1 MPRPPHRPPCPPWRP
16 HERPSRP
23 RPDHRLRSRPHR
35 PARPRRHP
43 GLRARQRR
51 TAGLPRGTRA
61 ARRDGL
67 PGHHRRWPVGHQL
80 RREDRH
86 VLRDQRRP
94 VTDRPARFYTAHVD
108 FADGALTGVELTGT
122 RAWLQPDGTA
132 FPPTSTAT
140 STVAPDP
147 EGIAVD
153 PRDGSLAWTSE
164 GERIVPSDGPALLGD
179 PWIRRATTTGASTGQ
194 LPLPPQ
200 LHMNSQEFGPRKN
213 QTLEGV
219 TFTPDG
225 RRIVT
230 AMEDPLYQDGDDPT
244 PEHGALT
251 RITVHD
257 ARTGLPLAQYAYPLE
272 PLFATPPAGSTDT
285 NGVSDIVALG
295 DDRFLVLE
303 RASIYSDNNWKAR
316 VYLVDLHG
324 ATDVLGRD
332 SLTHTSAHPVQP
344 VRKTLV
350 TDLSDVPGLTRVD
363 NVEGITVGPRLP
375 DGRRTV
381 VLVSDDNFAARQV
394 TQFIAFAAH
403 GI

>member
-1 MPRPPHRPPCPPWRP
+1 MRI
-16 HERPSRP
+16 
-23 RPDHRLRSRPHR
+23 
-35 PARPRRHP
+35 
-43 GLRARQRR
+43 
-51 TAGLPRGTRA
+51 RA
-61 ARRDGL
+61 ARARIIATAVVLAALPALVGTPAAADDSAVRLDFLGERELPNAMAFQGTTVGGL
-67 PGHHRRWPVGHQL
+67 SAISYDARTGTYFVISD
-80 RREDRH
+80 DRS
-86 VLRDQRRP
+86 Q
-94 VTDRPARFYTAHVD
+94 TGPARFYTAHVD
-108 FADGALTGVELTGT
+108 FTDGTLTGVDLTGT
-122 RAWLQPDGTA
+122 HPWLRPDGTT

-153 PRDGSLAWTSE
+153 PRDGTLAWTSE
-164 GERIVPSDGPALLGD
+164 GERIVASDGPALLGD
-179 PWIRRATTTGASTGQ
+179 PWIRRAAPTGTYTGQ
-194 LPLPPQ
+194 IPLPPQ

-257 ARTGLPLAQYAYPLE
+257 ARTGQPLAQYAYPLE

-285 NGVSDIVALG
+285 NGVSDIVAL
-295 DDRFLVLE
+295 DHDRFLVLE

-316 VYLVDLHG
+316 IYLVDLHG

-332 SLTHTSAHPVQP
+332 SLTDPSAQRVQP

-350 TDLSDVPGLTRVD
+350 TDLSDVPGLPRVD
-363 NVEGITVGPRLP
+363 NVEGITLGPRLP

>member
-1 MPRPPHRPPCPPWRP
+1 MSIRATRARIIATAVVLAALPAVAGTPAAAHDSGIRLDFLG
-16 HERPSRP
+16 ERELPNAMAFQGTTVGGLSAVSY
-23 RPDHRLRSRPHR
+23 DAKTGTYYLISDDRSQTG
-35 PARPRRHP
+35 PAR
-43 GLRARQRR
+43 L
-51 TAGLPRGTRA
+51 
-61 ARRDGL
+61 
-67 PGHHRRWPVGHQL
+67 
-80 RREDRH
+80 
-86 VLRDQRRP
+86 
-94 VTDRPARFYTAHVD
+94 YTAHID
-108 FADGALTGVELTGT
+108 FAHGALKDVELTGT
-122 RAWLQPDGTA
+122 HPWLRPDGTT

-140 STVAPDP
+140 PTVAPDP

-179 PWIRRATTTGASTGQ
+179 PWIRRATTTGAYRGQ
-194 LPLPPQ
+194 LPIPPQ

-272 PLFATPPAGSTDT
+272 PLFATPPTGSTDT

-295 DDRFLVLE
+295 HDRFLILE
-303 RASIYSDNNWKAR
+303 RASIYSDNNWMTR
-316 VYLVDLHG
+316 IYLADLHG

-332 SLTHTSAHPVQP
+332 SLTDTSAQPVQRI
-344 VRKTLV
+344 RKTLV

-363 NVEGITVGPRLP
+363 NVEGITLGPRLP

-394 TQFIAFAAH
+394 TQFITFAAH

>member
-1 MPRPPHRPPCPPWRP
+1 MSIR
-16 HERPSRP
+16 
-23 RPDHRLRSRPHR
+23 
-35 PARPRRHP
+35 AT
-43 GLRARQRR
+43 RARIIA
-51 TAGLPRGTRA
+51 TAVVLAALPAISGTPAAAAHDSGVRLDFLGERELPNAMPFQGTTVGGLSAISYDAKSGA
-61 ARRDGL
+61 YYVISD
-67 PGHHRRWPVGHQL
+67 
-80 RREDRH
+80 DRS
-86 VLRDQRRP
+86 Q
-94 VTDRPARFYTAHVD
+94 TGPARFYTAHVD
-108 FADGALTGVELTGT
+108 LTGGTLKGVELTGT
-122 RAWLQPDGTA
+122 HPWLRPDGTA

-153 PRDGSLAWTSE
+153 PRDGSLVWTSE

-179 PWIRRATTTGASTGQ
+179 PWIRRATTTGAYTGQ

-230 AMEDPLYQDGDDPT
+230 AMEDPLYQDGADPT

-257 ARTGLPLAQYAYPLE
+257 TRTGQPLAQYAYPLE
-272 PLFATPPAGSTDT
+272 PLFAATPAGSTDT
-285 NGVSDIVALG
+285 NGVSDLVALG
-295 DDRFLVLE
+295 HDRFLFLE
-303 RASIYSDNNWKAR
+303 RASIYADNNWKAR
-316 VYLVDLHG
+316 IYLVDLHG

-332 SLTHTSAHPVQP
+332 SLTDPSARPLKP
-344 VRKTLV
+344 VRKTLL
-350 TDLSDVPGLTRVD
+350 TDLSDVPGLPRVD
-363 NVEGITVGPRLP
+363 NVEGITLGPRLP

-394 TQFIAFAAH
+394 TQFIAFAMR
-403 GI
+403 G

>member
-1 MPRPPHRPPCPPWRP
+1 M
-16 HERPSRP
+16 SV
-23 RPDHRLRSRPHR
+23 
-35 PARPRRHP
+35 
-43 GLRARQRR
+43 
-51 TAGLPRGTRA
+51 RA
-61 ARRDGL
+61 ARARIIATAVVLASLPALVGTPAAAHDSAVRLDFLEERELPNAMAFQGTTVGGL
-67 PGHHRRWPVGHQL
+67 SAISYDVRSGTYYVISD
-80 RREDRH
+80 DRS
-86 VLRDQRRP
+86 Q
-94 VTDRPARFYTAHVD
+94 TGPARFYTAHVG
-108 FADGALTGVELTGT
+108 FTDGTLTGVELTGT
-122 RAWLQPDGTA
+122 HPWLRPDGTT

-140 STVAPDP
+140 ATVAPDP

-153 PRDGSLAWTSE
+153 PRDGTLVWTSE
-164 GERIVPSDGPALLGD
+164 GERIVASDGPALLGD
-179 PWIRRATTTGASTGQ
+179 PWIRRATTTGAYTGQ

-257 ARTGLPLAQYAYPLE
+257 ARTGQPLSQYAYPLE

-285 NGVSDIVALG
+285 NGVSDIVAL
-295 DDRFLVLE
+295 DRDRFLVLE
-303 RASIYSDNNWKAR
+303 RASIYTDNNWKAR
-316 VYLVDLHG
+316 IYLVDLHG

-332 SLTHTSAHPVQP
+332 SLTDPSAQRVRP

-350 TDLSDVPGLTRVD
+350 TDLSDVPGPTRVD
-363 NVEGITVGPRLP
+363 NVEGITLGPRLP

-381 VLVSDDNFAARQV
+381 VLVSDDNFAARQA

>member
-1 MPRPPHRPPCPPWRP
+1 M
-16 HERPSRP
+16 SI
-23 RPDHRLRSRPHR
+23 
-35 PARPRRHP
+35 
-43 GLRARQRR
+43 
-51 TAGLPRGTRA
+51 RA
-61 ARRDGL
+61 ARARIIASAVALASLPALVGTPAAAAHDGAVRLDFLGEREL
-67 PGHHRRWPVGHQL
+67 PDAPAFQDTTVGGL
-80 RREDRH
+80 SAISYDARTGTYYVISDDRS
-86 VLRDQRRP
+86 Q
-94 VTDRPARFYTAHVD
+94 TGPARFYTAHVD
-108 FADGALTGVELTGT
+108 FADGALKGVALTGT
-122 RAWLQPDGTA
+122 HPWLRPDGTA

-179 PWIRRATTTGASTGQ
+179 PWIRRATTTGAYTGQ

-244 PEHGALT
+244 SEHGALT

-257 ARTGLPLAQYAYPLE
+257 AHTGQPLAQYAYPLE

-285 NGVSDIVALG
+285 NGVSDIVAVG
-295 DDRFLVLE
+295 RDRFLVLE

-316 VYLVDLHG
+316 IYLVNLHG

-332 SLTHTSAHPVQP
+332 SLADTSAQPVQP
-344 VRKTLV
+344 VGKTLV
-350 TDLSDVPGLTRVD
+350 TDLSDVPGLARVD
-363 NVEGITVGPRLP
+363 NVEGITLGPRLP

>member
-1 MPRPPHRPPCPPWRP
+1 MSIR
-16 HERPSRP
+16 
-23 RPDHRLRSRPHR
+23 
-35 PARPRRHP
+35 AT
-43 GLRARQRR
+43 RARIIASAVVLAALPALVGTPAAAHDDGVRLDFLGERELPNAMAFQG
-51 TAGLPRGTRA
+51 TTGGGLSAISYDAKTGGYYVIS
-61 ARRDGL
+61 D
-67 PGHHRRWPVGHQL
+67 
-80 RREDRH
+80 DRS
-86 VLRDQRRP
+86 Q
-94 VTDRPARFYTAHVD
+94 TGAARFYTARVD
-108 FADGALTGVELTGT
+108 FADGALTSVELTGT
-122 RAWLQPDGTA
+122 HPWLRPDGTT
-132 FPPTSTAT
+132 FPPTSTVT

-164 GERIVPSDGPALLGD
+164 GERIVPPNGPALLGD
-179 PWIRRATTTGASTGQ
+179 PWIRRATTTGAYTGQ

-257 ARTGLPLAQYAYPLE
+257 ARTGVPQAQYAYPLE

-295 DDRFLVLE
+295 PDRFLVLE

-316 VYLVDLHG
+316 IYLVDLQG
-324 ATDVLGRD
+324 ATDVLGSD
-332 SLTHTSAHPVQP
+332 SLTDTSAHPVRP
-344 VRKTLV
+344 VRKSLLS
-350 TDLSDVPGLTRVD
+350 DLSHVPGLPRVD
-363 NVEGITVGPRLP
+363 NVEGITLGPLLP
-375 DGRRTV
+375 DGRRTI

>member
-1 MPRPPHRPPCPPWRP
+1 MRI
-16 HERPSRP
+16 
-23 RPDHRLRSRPHR
+23 
-35 PARPRRHP
+35 
-43 GLRARQRR
+43 
-51 TAGLPRGTRA
+51 RA
-61 ARRDGL
+61 ARARIIATAVVLASLPALIGTPAAAAQDSSVRLDFLGERELPNAMAFQGTTVGGL
-67 PGHHRRWPVGHQL
+67 SGISYDARTGTYYVISD
-80 RREDRH
+80 DRS
-86 VLRDQRRP
+86 Q
-94 VTDRPARFYTAHVD
+94 TGPARFYTAHVD
-108 FADGALTGVELTGT
+108 FADGALKGVELTGT
-122 RAWLQPDGTA
+122 HPWLRPDGTT

-179 PWIRRATTTGASTGQ
+179 PWIRRATPTGTYTGQ
-194 LPLPPQ
+194 VPLPPQ

-257 ARTGLPLAQYAYPLE
+257 ARTGQPLVQYAYPLE

-295 DDRFLVLE
+295 HDRFLVLE

-316 VYLVDLHG
+316 IYLVDLHG

-332 SLTHTSAHPVQP
+332 SLTDPSAQRVQP

-350 TDLSDVPGLTRVD
+350 TDLSDVPGLPRVD
-363 NVEGITVGPRLP
+363 NVEGITLGPRLP

-394 TQFIAFAAH
+394 TQFLAFAAH
-403 GI
+403 RI

>member
-1 MPRPPHRPPCPPWRP
+1 MSIR
-16 HERPSRP
+16 
-23 RPDHRLRSRPHR
+23 
-35 PARPRRHP
+35 AT
-43 GLRARQRR
+43 RARIIA
-51 TAGLPRGTRA
+51 TALALASLPALVGTPAAAAHDSGVRLDFLGERELPSAMAFQGTTVGGLSAISYDAKTGTYYLIS
-61 ARRDGL
+61 D
-67 PGHHRRWPVGHQL
+67 
-80 RREDRH
+80 DRS
-86 VLRDQRRP
+86 Q
-94 VTDRPARFYTAHVD
+94 TGPARFYTARID
-108 FADGALTGVELTGT
+108 FADGGPGDVELTGT
-122 RAWLQPDGTA
+122 HPWLRPDGSA

-153 PRDGSLAWTSE
+153 PHDGSLAWTSE
-164 GERIVPSDGPALLGD
+164 GERIVTSDGPALLGD
-179 PWIRRATTTGASTGQ
+179 PWIRRATATGAYRGQ

-257 ARTGLPLAQYAYPLE
+257 TRTGQPLAQYAYPLE
-272 PLFATPPAGSTDT
+272 PLFATPPAGGTDT

-295 DDRFLVLE
+295 HDRFLVLE
-303 RASIYSDNNWKAR
+303 RASIYADNNWKAR

-324 ATDVLGRD
+324 ATDVLDRD
-332 SLTHTSAHPVQP
+332 SLTDPAARPIRP
-344 VRKTLV
+344 VRKTLM
-350 TDLSDVPGLTRVD
+350 TDLSDVPGPTRVD
-363 NVEGITVGPRLP
+363 NVEGITLGPRLP
-375 DGRRTV
+375 GGRRTV

-394 TQFIAFAAH
+394 TQFIAFSAH

>member
-1 MPRPPHRPPCPPWRP
+1 M
-16 HERPSRP
+16 S
-23 RPDHRLRSRPHR
+23 
-35 PARPRRHP
+35 ARTA
-43 GLRARQRR
+43 RARIIA
-51 TAGLPRGTRA
+51 TAVALASLPALVGTPAAAQDSRVRLDFLGERELPYAMSFQGTTVGGLSAISYDAKTGTYYLIS
-61 ARRDGL
+61 D
-67 PGHHRRWPVGHQL
+67 
-80 RREDRH
+80 DRS
-86 VLRDQRRP
+86 Q
-94 VTDRPARFYTAHVD
+94 TGPARFYTARVD
-108 FADGALTGVELTGT
+108 FAQGALTRVELTGT
-122 RAWLQPDGTA
+122 HPWLRPDGGT

-153 PRDGSLAWTSE
+153 PRRGGLVWTSE

-179 PWIRRATTTGASTGQ
+179 PWIRRATTTGAYTGQ

-200 LHMNSQEFGPRKN
+200 LHMNSQEFGPRQN

-230 AMEDPLYQDGDDPT
+230 AMEDPLYQDGADPT

-257 ARTGLPLAQYAYPLE
+257 ADTGLPLAQYAYPLE
-272 PLFATPPAGSTDT
+272 PLFATPTAGSTDT
-285 NGVSDIVALG
+285 NGVSDIVSLG
-295 DDRFLVLE
+295 HDRFLVLE
-303 RASIYSDNNWKAR
+303 RASIYSDNNWKDR
-316 VYLVDLHG
+316 IYLVDLHG

-332 SLTHTSAHPVQP
+332 SLAAASGRAIKP

-350 TDLSDVPGLTRVD
+350 TDLSDVPGLSRVD
-363 NVEGITVGPRLP
+363 NVEGITLGPRLP

-381 VLVSDDNFAARQV
+381 VLVSDNNFAARQV
-394 TQFIAFAAH
+394 TQIVAFAAH

>member
-1 MPRPPHRPPCPPWRP
+1 MRIR
-16 HERPSRP
+16 
-23 RPDHRLRSRPHR
+23 
-35 PARPRRHP
+35 AT
-43 GLRARQRR
+43 RARIIASAVVLASLPTLLGTPAAAHDSAVRLDFLGERELPNAMAFQG
-51 TAGLPRGTRA
+51 TTVGGLSAISYDAKSGTYYVIS
-61 ARRDGL
+61 D
-67 PGHHRRWPVGHQL
+67 
-80 RREDRH
+80 DRS
-86 VLRDQRRP
+86 Q
-94 VTDRPARFYTAHVD
+94 TGPARFYTAQVD
-108 FADGALTGVELTGT
+108 VAEGGLSGVELTGT
-122 RAWLQPDGTA
+122 HPWLRPDGSA

-179 PWIRRATTTGASTGQ
+179 PWIRRATTTGTYTGQ

-257 ARTGLPLAQYAYPLE
+257 ARTGQPLAQYAYPLE

-285 NGVSDIVALG
+285 NGVSDIVAL
-295 DDRFLVLE
+295 DHDRFLVLE

-316 VYLVDLHG
+316 IYLVDLHG

-332 SLTHTSAHPVQP
+332 SLTAPSAQRVQP

-350 TDLSDVPGLTRVD
+350 TDLSDVPGLPRLD
-363 NVEGITVGPRLP
+363 NVEGITLGPRLP

-381 VLVSDDNFAARQV
+381 VLVSDDNFAARQA
-394 TQFIAFAAH
+394 TQFIAFATH

>member
-1 MPRPPHRPPCPPWRP
+1 M
-16 HERPSRP
+16 SI
-23 RPDHRLRSRPHR
+23 
-35 PARPRRHP
+35 
-43 GLRARQRR
+43 
-51 TAGLPRGTRA
+51 RA
-61 ARRDGL
+61 ARARIIAGAVVLAALPALSGTPAAAHSSGVRLDFLGERELPNAMTFQGTTVGGL
-67 PGHHRRWPVGHQL
+67 SAITYDVKSGTYYVISD
-80 RREDRH
+80 DRS
-86 VLRDQRRP
+86 Q
-94 VTDRPARFYTAHVD
+94 TGPARFYTARLD
-108 FADGALTGVELTGT
+108 LTGDALKSVELTGT
-122 RAWLQPDGTA
+122 HPWLRPDGSA
-132 FPPTSTAT
+132 FPPTSTA
-140 STVAPDP
+140 TVAPDP

-179 PWIRRATTTGASTGQ
+179 PWIRRATTTGTYAGQ

-230 AMEDPLYQDGDDPT
+230 AMEDPLHQDGDDPT

-257 ARTGLPLAQYAYPLE
+257 ARTGQPLSQYAYPLE
-272 PLFATPPAGSTDT
+272 PLFAATPAGSTDT
-285 NGVSDIVALG
+285 NGVSDLVALG
-295 DDRFLVLE
+295 HDRFLVLE
-303 RASIYSDNNWKAR
+303 RASIFTDNNWKAR
-316 VYLVDLHG
+316 IYLVDLHG

-332 SLTHTSAHPVQP
+332 SLTDASVRPVKP

-350 TDLSDVPGLTRVD
+350 TDLSDVPGLSRVD
-363 NVEGITVGPRLP
+363 NVEGITLGPRLP
-375 DGRRTV
+375 DGRRAV

-394 TQFIAFAAH
+394 TQFVAFAL
-403 GI
+403 G

>member
-1 MPRPPHRPPCPPWRP
+1 MRI
-16 HERPSRP
+16 
-23 RPDHRLRSRPHR
+23 
-35 PARPRRHP
+35 
-43 GLRARQRR
+43 
-51 TAGLPRGTRA
+51 RA
-61 ARRDGL
+61 ARARIIATAVVLAALPALVGTPAAADDSAVRLDFLGERELPNAMAFQGTTVGGL
-67 PGHHRRWPVGHQL
+67 SAISYDARTGTYFVISD
-80 RREDRH
+80 DRS
-86 VLRDQRRP
+86 Q
-94 VTDRPARFYTAHVD
+94 TGPARFYTAHVD
-108 FADGALTGVELTGT
+108 FTDGTLTGVDLTGT
-122 RAWLQPDGTA
+122 HPWLRPDGTT

-153 PRDGSLAWTSE
+153 PRDGTLAWTSE
-164 GERIVPSDGPALLGD
+164 GERIVASDGPALLGD
-179 PWIRRATTTGASTGQ
+179 PWIRRAAPTGTYTGQ
-194 LPLPPQ
+194 IPLPPQ

-225 RRIVT
+225 RQIVT

-257 ARTGLPLAQYAYPLE
+257 ARTGQPLAQYAYPLE

-285 NGVSDIVALG
+285 NGVSDIVAL
-295 DDRFLVLE
+295 DHDRFLVLE

-316 VYLVDLHG
+316 IYLVDLHG

-332 SLTHTSAHPVQP
+332 SLTDPSAQRVQP

-350 TDLSDVPGLTRVD
+350 TDLSDVPGLPRVD
-363 NVEGITVGPRLP
+363 NVEGITLGPRLP

-394 TQFIAFAAH
+394 TQFIAFATH

>member
-1 MPRPPHRPPCPPWRP
+1 MT
-16 HERPSRP
+16 
-23 RPDHRLRSRPHR
+23 
-35 PARPRRHP
+35 ARTA
-43 GLRARQRR
+43 RARIIA
-51 TAGLPRGTRA
+51 TAVALASLPALVGIPAAADDSRVRLDFLGERELPYGMSFQGTTVGGLSAISYDAKTGTYYLIS
-61 ARRDGL
+61 D
-67 PGHHRRWPVGHQL
+67 
-80 RREDRH
+80 DRS
-86 VLRDQRRP
+86 Q
-94 VTDRPARFYTAHVD
+94 TGPARFYTARVD
-108 FADGALTGVELTGT
+108 FAHGALKGVELTGT
-122 RAWLQPDGTA
+122 HPWLRADGTT

-153 PRDGSLAWTSE
+153 PRRGGLVWTSE

-179 PWIRRATTTGASTGQ
+179 PWIRRATTTGAYTGQ

-200 LHMNSQEFGPRKN
+200 LHMNSQEFGPRQN

-230 AMEDPLYQDGDDPT
+230 AMEDPLYQDGADPT

-257 ARTGLPLAQYAYPLE
+257 ANTGLPLAQYAYCLE

-285 NGVSDIVALG
+285 NGVSDIVSLG
-295 DDRFLVLE
+295 HDRFLVLE

-316 VYLVDLHG
+316 IYLVDLHG

-332 SLTHTSAHPVQP
+332 SLTAASGRPVEP

-350 TDLSDVPGLTRVD
+350 TDLSDVPGLSRVD
-363 NVEGITVGPRLP
+363 NVEGITLGPRLP

-381 VLVSDDNFAARQV
+381 VLVSDNNFAARQI
-394 TQFIAFAAH
+394 TQVVAFAAH

>member
-1 MPRPPHRPPCPPWRP
+1 MRI
-16 HERPSRP
+16 
-23 RPDHRLRSRPHR
+23 
-35 PARPRRHP
+35 
-43 GLRARQRR
+43 
-51 TAGLPRGTRA
+51 RA
-61 ARRDGL
+61 ARARIIATAVVLAALPALVGTPAAADDSAVRLDFLGERELPNAMAFQGTTVGGL
-67 PGHHRRWPVGHQL
+67 SAISYDARTGTYFVISD
-80 RREDRH
+80 DRS
-86 VLRDQRRP
+86 Q
-94 VTDRPARFYTAHVD
+94 TGPARFYTAHVD
-108 FADGALTGVELTGT
+108 FTDGTLTGVDLTGT
-122 RAWLQPDGTA
+122 HPWLRPDGTT

-153 PRDGSLAWTSE
+153 PRDGTLAWTSE
-164 GERIVPSDGPALLGD
+164 GERIVASDGPALLGD
-179 PWIRRATTTGASTGQ
+179 PWIRRAAPTGTYTGQ
-194 LPLPPQ
+194 IPLPPQ

-225 RRIVT
+225 RQIVT

-257 ARTGLPLAQYAYPLE
+257 ARTGQPLAQYAYPLE

-285 NGVSDIVALG
+285 NGVSDIVAL
-295 DDRFLVLE
+295 DHDRFLVLE

-316 VYLVDLHG
+316 IYLVDLHG

-332 SLTHTSAHPVQP
+332 SLTDPSAQRVQP

-350 TDLSDVPGLTRVD
+350 TDLSDVPGLPRVD
-363 NVEGITVGPRLP
+363 NVEGITLGPRLP

>member
-1 MPRPPHRPPCPPWRP
+1 MSVRAGRARIIASAVVLASLPALVGTPAAAHDSSVRLDFVG
-16 HERPSRP
+16 ERELPNAMAFQGSTVGGLSAISY
-23 RPDHRLRSRPHR
+23 DAKSGTYYVISDDRSQTG
-35 PARPRRHP
+35 PARY
-43 GLRARQRR
+43 
-51 TAGLPRGTRA
+51 
-61 ARRDGL
+61 
-67 PGHHRRWPVGHQL
+67 
-80 RREDRH
+80 
-86 VLRDQRRP
+86 
-94 VTDRPARFYTAHVD
+94 YTAHVD
-108 FADGALTGVELTGT
+108 FTDGTLKGVELTGT
-122 RAWLQPDGTA
+122 HPWLRPDGTT

-140 STVAPDP
+140 TTVAPDP

-153 PRDGSLAWTSE
+153 PRDGTLVWTSE
-164 GERIVPSDGPALLGD
+164 GERIVASDGPALLGD
-179 PWIRRATTTGASTGQ
+179 PWIRRATTTGAYTGQ

-200 LHMNSQEFGPRKN
+200 LHMNFQEFGPRRN

-257 ARTGLPLAQYAYPLE
+257 ARTGQPLAQYAYPLE
-272 PLFATPPAGSTDT
+272 PLFATPPAGSADT
-285 NGVSDIVALG
+285 NGVSDIVAL
-295 DDRFLVLE
+295 DRDRFLVLE
-303 RASIYSDNNWKAR
+303 RASIYTDNNWKAR
-316 VYLVDLHG
+316 IYLVDLHG

-332 SLTHTSAHPVQP
+332 SLTDASAQRVQP

-350 TDLSDVPGLTRVD
+350 TDLSEVPGLPRVD
-363 NVEGITVGPRLP
+363 NVEGITLGPRLP

-381 VLVSDDNFAARQV
+381 VLVSDDNFAPRQT

>member
-1 MPRPPHRPPCPPWRP
+1 MSVR
-16 HERPSRP
+16 
-23 RPDHRLRSRPHR
+23 
-35 PARPRRHP
+35 AV
-43 GLRARQRR
+43 RARIIASAVVLASLPALVGTPAAAHDSSVRLDFVGERELPNAMAFQGS
-51 TAGLPRGTRA
+51 TVGGLSAISYDAKSGTYYVIS
-61 ARRDGL
+61 D
-67 PGHHRRWPVGHQL
+67 
-80 RREDRH
+80 DRS
-86 VLRDQRRP
+86 Q
-94 VTDRPARFYTAHVD
+94 TGPARFCTAHVD
-108 FADGALTGVELTGT
+108 FTDGTLKGVEITGT
-122 RAWLQPDGTA
+122 HPWLRPDGTT

-140 STVAPDP
+140 TTVAPDP

-153 PRDGSLAWTSE
+153 PRDGTLVWTSE
-164 GERIVPSDGPALLGD
+164 GERIVASDGPALLGD
-179 PWIRRATTTGASTGQ
+179 PWIRRATTTGAYTGQ

-200 LHMNSQEFGPRKN
+200 LHMNSQEFGPRRN

-257 ARTGLPLAQYAYPLE
+257 ARTGQPLAQYAYPLE
-272 PLFATPPAGSTDT
+272 PLFATPPAGSADT
-285 NGVSDIVALG
+285 NGVSDIVAL
-295 DDRFLVLE
+295 DRDRFLVLE
-303 RASIYSDNNWKAR
+303 RASIYTDNNWKAR
-316 VYLVDLHG
+316 IYLVDLHG

-332 SLTHTSAHPVQP
+332 SLTDASAQRVQP

-350 TDLSDVPGLTRVD
+350 TDLSDVPGLPRVD
-363 NVEGITVGPRLP
+363 NVEGITLGPRLP

-381 VLVSDDNFAARQV
+381 VLVSDDNFATRQT

>member
-1 MPRPPHRPPCPPWRP
+1 M
-16 HERPSRP
+16 SI
-23 RPDHRLRSRPHR
+23 
-35 PARPRRHP
+35 
-43 GLRARQRR
+43 
-51 TAGLPRGTRA
+51 RA
-61 ARRDGL
+61 ARARIIATAVVLASLPALVGTPAAAHDSVVRLDFLGERELPNAMAFQGTTVGGL
-67 PGHHRRWPVGHQL
+67 SAISYEAKSGTYYVISD
-80 RREDRH
+80 DRS
-86 VLRDQRRP
+86 Q
-94 VTDRPARFYTAHVD
+94 TGSARFYTAHVD
-108 FADGALTGVELTGT
+108 FTDGTLKGVELTGT
-122 RAWLQPDGTA
+122 HPWLRPDGTT

-140 STVAPDP
+140 ATVAPDP

-153 PRDGSLAWTSE
+153 PRDGTLVWTSE
-164 GERIVPSDGPALLGD
+164 GERIVASDGPALLGD
-179 PWIRRATTTGASTGQ
+179 PWIRRATTTGAYTGQ

-200 LHMNSQEFGPRKN
+200 LHMNSQEFGPRRN

-257 ARTGLPLAQYAYPLE
+257 AHTGQPLAQYAYPLE
-272 PLFATPPAGSTDT
+272 PLFAAPPAGSTDT

-295 DDRFLVLE
+295 RDRFLVLE
-303 RASIYSDNNWKAR
+303 RASIYTDNNWKAR
-316 VYLVDLHG
+316 IYLVDLHG

-332 SLTHTSAHPVQP
+332 SLTDPSAHPVRP

-350 TDLSDVPGLTRVD
+350 TDLSDVPGPTRVD
-363 NVEGITVGPRLP
+363 NVEGITLGPRLP

-381 VLVSDDNFAARQV
+381 VLVSDDNFATRQT